1 MAGRETATKVAVSA
15 FHSKI
20 KSVKINIYIDSF
32 NLYYGALKNTP
43 YKWLDVSKM
52 CQYLFQKHQISKIK
66 YFTASVKL
74 RPNEKDLEKPVRQQ
88 IYFRALKTIRNLE
101 IYEGSFLVNTVRM
114 KKADNS
120 GYVDVIKTEEKG
132 SDVSLGAHLVNDAHK
147 KEFEMAVV
155 ISNDS
160 DLVEPI
166 KIITQELKLPIVII
180 SPYDTNTIKLREVS
194 TSARQI
200 RKGVLKISQF
210 PDELSDGIGKFT
222 KPMAW

>member
-1 MAGRETATKVAVSA
+1 M
-15 FHSKI
+15 KI
-20 KSVKINIYIDSF
+20 YVYIDSF

-52 CQYLFQKHQISKIK
+52 CHYLFQTHEISKIK
-66 YFTASVKL
+66 YFTALVKL
-74 RPNEKDLEKPVRQQ
+74 RPNERDLDKPIRQQ
-88 IYFRALKTIRNLE
+88 LYFRALKTIPNLE
-101 IYEGSFLVNTVRM
+101 MYEGSFLVSTVLM

-120 GYVDVIKTEEKG
+120 GYVKVIKTEEKG

-166 KIITQELKLPIVII
+166 KIVTQERKLPVVII
-180 SPYDTNTIKLREVS
+180 SPFDTNTIKLREIS

-200 RKGVLKISQF
+200 RKGVLRISQF
-210 PDELSDGIGKFT
+210 PDKLSDDVGEFT
-222 KPMAW
+222 KPSTW

>member
-1 MAGRETATKVAVSA
+1 
-15 FHSKI
+15 
-20 KSVKINIYIDSF
+20 
-32 NLYYGALKNTP
+32 
-43 YKWLDVSKM
+43 M
-52 CQYLFQKHQISKIK
+52 CQYLFQKHEISKIK
-66 YFTASVKL
+66 YFTARVKL

-88 IYFRALKTIRNLE
+88 IYFRALKTIPNLE
-101 IYEGSFLVNTVRM
+101 MYEGSFLVNMVLM

-120 GYVDVIKTEEKG
+120 GYVKVIKTEEKG

-166 KIITQELKLPIVII
+166 KIVTQELNYPVIII
-180 SPYDTNTIKLREVS
+180 SPYGTNTIKLKEIS

-200 RKGVLKISQF
+200 RRGVLKISQF
-210 PDELSDGIGKFT
+210 PDKLSDQFGEFT
-222 KPMAW
+222 KPSTW